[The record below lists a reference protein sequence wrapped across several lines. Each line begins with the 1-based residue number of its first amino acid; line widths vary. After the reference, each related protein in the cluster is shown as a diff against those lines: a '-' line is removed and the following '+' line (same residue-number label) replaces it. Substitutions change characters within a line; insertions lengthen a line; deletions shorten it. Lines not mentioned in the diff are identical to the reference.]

1 MTCSCK
7 TLTNEPCSIHS
18 VENATNSF
26 NSIISSNE
34 GGNVYLK
41 ELEAGTDITIVD
53 NGDYLTINSTGGGG
67 GSVNSVDNIGT
78 GVFLVENTDITNPK
92 IKSLISTNGSVSI
105 NSTATEIDMEVNLPG
120 TISNGYINNSL
131 IGPLNPGINI
141 AGVAVSGATSA
152 YGVDVIVGIA
162 DAYFNGS
169 TLGPLYPGFEVN
181 STNAGVNMTTGG
193 GGEIILNVNPQTT
206 LTGDVT
212 GSGTNSF
219 ATTIANSAV
228 SSAKIANAAVT
239 SSKIGTSAVT
249 YPKIQNVTASS
260 LLGNPSVISAS
271 PSEITL
277 GTNLSFAGSVLNATT
292 SGGGTT
298 SIGYNVKPVTVP
310 DNASESNFP
319 NVIIPAN
326 TITAVGDIIRF
337 SCAGTSTWATGA
349 STVWFRSRISGN
361 LDTFELSYAPFSF
374 TPAGSSRYNWSIEG
388 ELIVTSL
395 VAGVAKMISN
405 INSKISLNNTAASAT
420 SIVVQDT
427 DHDADLSSTGEQVT
441 ADIDLYCSL
450 ATNILG
456 NVTATSLYTKVWK
469 E

>member
-18 VENATNSF
+18 IQNATNSF
-26 NSIISSNE
+26 ESIISSNI
-34 GGNVYLK
+34 GGNIYLK

-53 NGDYLTINSTGGGG
+53 NGDYLTINSTGSGGG
-67 GSVNSVDNIGT
+67 TVSNVSVVLANG
-78 GVFLVENTDITNPK
+78 
-92 IKSLISTNGSVSI
+92 ISGIVA
-105 NSTATEIDMEVNLPG
+105 NSTTTPAITLSLGAITPTSIVSSG
-120 TISNGYINNSL
+120 TISGSNL
-131 IGPLNPGINI
+131 
-141 AGVAVSGATSA
+141 SG
-152 YGVDVIVGIA
+152 
-162 DAYFNGS
+162 
-169 TLGPLYPGFEVN
+169 
-181 STNAGVNMTTGG
+181 TNTGD
-193 GGEIILNVNPQTT
+193 QTIT

-212 GSGTNSF
+212 GYGTGSF

-239 SSKIGTSAVT
+239 SSKIGTNAVT
-249 YPKIQNVTASS
+249 YPKIQNVNPSS
-260 LLGNPSVISAS
+260 LLGNPTGISAS

-277 GTNLSFAGSVLNATT
+277 GTNLSFAGSVLNATSGT
-292 SGGGTT
+292 SGVT
-298 SIGYNVKPVTVP
+298 SIIGYDVTPVTVP
-310 DNASESNFP
+310 DNASESNFQ

-326 TITAVGDIIRF
+326 TITAVGDVIRF
-337 SCAGTSTWATGA
+337 SCAGTSVWAAGA

-388 ELIVTSL
+388 ELIVTSI

-427 DHDADLSSTGEQVT
+427 DHDDKLSSIGEQVT

>member
-53 NGDYLTINSTGGGG
+53 NGDYLTINSTGSGGG
-67 GSVNSVDNIGT
+67 TVSNVSVVSANGISGIVANPT
-78 GVFLVENTDITNPK
+78 TTPAITL
-92 IKSLISTNGSVSI
+92 SLGAITPTSIVS
-105 NSTATEIDMEVNLPG
+105 SG
-120 TISNGYINNSL
+120 TISGSNL
-131 IGPLNPGINI
+131 
-141 AGVAVSGATSA
+141 SG
-152 YGVDVIVGIA
+152 
-162 DAYFNGS
+162 
-169 TLGPLYPGFEVN
+169 
-181 STNAGVNMTTGG
+181 TNTGD
-193 GGEIILNVNPQTT
+193 QTIT

-212 GSGTNSF
+212 GSGTGSF
-219 ATTIANSAV
+219 VT
-228 SSAKIANAAVT
+228 KIANNAVT
-239 SSKIGTSAVT
+239 IPKITNSAVT
-249 YPKIQNVTASS
+249 YAKIQNVNASS
-260 LLGNPSVISAS
+260 LLGNPTGVSAA
-271 PSEITL
+271 PSAITL
-277 GTNLSFAGSVLNATT
+277 GTNLSFAGSVLNAT
-292 SGGGTT
+292 SGGGTI
-298 SIGYNVKPVTVP
+298 SIGYDVTPITVP
-310 DNASESNFP
+310 DNASESNFQ

-326 TITAVGDIIRF
+326 TITAVGDVIRF

>member
-53 NGDYLTINSTGGGG
+53 NGDYLTINSTGSGGG
-67 GSVNSVDNIGT
+67 TVSNVSVVSANGISGIVANPT
-78 GVFLVENTDITNPK
+78 TTPAITL
-92 IKSLISTNGSVSI
+92 SLGAITPTSIVS
-105 NSTATEIDMEVNLPG
+105 SG
-120 TISNGYINNSL
+120 TISGSNL
-131 IGPLNPGINI
+131 
-141 AGVAVSGATSA
+141 SG
-152 YGVDVIVGIA
+152 
-162 DAYFNGS
+162 
-169 TLGPLYPGFEVN
+169 
-181 STNAGVNMTTGG
+181 TNTGD
-193 GGEIILNVNPQTT
+193 QTIT

-212 GSGTNSF
+212 GSGTGSF
-219 ATTIANSAV
+219 TTTIANSTV

-298 SIGYNVKPVTVP
+298 SIGYDVTPVTVP
-310 DNASESNFP
+310 DNASESNFQ

-326 TITAVGDIIRF
+326 TITAVGDVIRF
-337 SCAGTSTWATGA
+337 SCAGLSTWATGA

>member
-53 NGDYLTINSTGGGG
+53 NGDYLTINSTGSGGG
-67 GSVNSVDNIGT
+67 TVSNVSVVSANGISGIVANPT
-78 GVFLVENTDITNPK
+78 TTPAITL
-92 IKSLISTNGSVSI
+92 SLGAITPTSIVS
-105 NSTATEIDMEVNLPG
+105 SG
-120 TISNGYINNSL
+120 TISGSNL
-131 IGPLNPGINI
+131 
-141 AGVAVSGATSA
+141 SG
-152 YGVDVIVGIA
+152 
-162 DAYFNGS
+162 
-169 TLGPLYPGFEVN
+169 
-181 STNAGVNMTTGG
+181 TNTGD
-193 GGEIILNVNPQTT
+193 QTIT

-212 GSGTNSF
+212 GSGTGSF
-219 ATTIANSAV
+219 VT
-228 SSAKIANAAVT
+228 KIANNAVT
-239 SSKIGTSAVT
+239 IPKITNSAVT
-249 YPKIQNVTASS
+249 YAKIQNVNAAR

-277 GTNLSFAGSVLNATT
+277 GTNLSFAGSVLNAT
-292 SGGGTT
+292 SGGGTI
-298 SIGYNVKPVTVP
+298 SIGYDVTPVTVP
-310 DNASESNFP
+310 DNASESNFQ

-326 TITAVGDIIRF
+326 TITAVGDLIRF